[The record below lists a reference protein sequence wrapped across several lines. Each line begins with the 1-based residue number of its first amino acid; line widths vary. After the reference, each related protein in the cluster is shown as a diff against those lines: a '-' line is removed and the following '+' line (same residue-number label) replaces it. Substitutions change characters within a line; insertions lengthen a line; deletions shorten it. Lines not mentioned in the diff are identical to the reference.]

1 MRQCNAGIG
10 ILKIGTIV
18 GARPQFIKAAT
29 ISRRVAVTE
38 GVSEFIIHTGQHFD
52 ENMSDVFF
60 AEMDIPKPL
69 FNLGIASLGHGA
81 MTGRMLE
88 GIEEIL
94 VTEQPDVVLVYGDT
108 NSTLA
113 GALAAA
119 KLNIPV
125 AHVESG
131 LRSFNRRMPEEI
143 NRKLTDQISD
153 LLFCPTQI
161 AKQNLLQEGHG
172 GDYTE
177 SQIVVT
183 GDVMFDAFKYYRKEC
198 KAPIFA
204 SKVQGAGFCL
214 ATIHRQE
221 NVRDSRK
228 LGQIVEALNQVHR
241 EVQVICPLH
250 PSTKKVFR
258 EEGIVPEF
266 TIYDPVSYLEMLWLL
281 TRCEL
286 VLTDSG
292 GLQKEAY
299 FAEKSC
305 ITLRDETEWLELVE
319 TGANKL
325 VGSVA
330 EKIVPEALNAMSEKA
345 PFVSGLYGK
354 GDAADVVLQNL
365 LSSYS

>member
-1 MRQCNAGIG
+1 M
-10 ILKIGTIV
+10 KIGTIV

-29 ISRRVAVTE
+29 ISRRVALAE
-38 GVSEFIIHTGQHFD
+38 SVSEFIIHTGQHFD

-60 AEMDIPKPL
+60 TEMEIPEPL

-88 GIEEIL
+88 GIENIL
-94 VTEQPDVVLVYGDT
+94 VSEQPDVVLVYGDT

-119 KLNIPV
+119 KLEIPV

-143 NRKLTDQISD
+143 NRKLTDQISE
-153 LLFCPTQI
+153 LLFCPTQT
-161 AKQNLLQEGHG
+161 AQQNLLQEGHG
-172 GDYTE
+172 GEYAE

-183 GDVMFDAFKYYRKEC
+183 GDVMFDAFKHYSEGC
-198 KAPIFA
+198 KAPVFA
-204 SKVQGAGFCL
+204 SEVLGADFCL

-221 NVRDSRK
+221 NVRNSKK
-228 LGQIVEALNQVHR
+228 LAQIVEALNQIHR

-250 PSTKKVFR
+250 PSTKKVLS
-258 EEGIVPEF
+258 EEGIIPEF
-266 TIYDPVSYLEMLWLL
+266 TLTEPVSYLEMLWLL

-299 FAEKSC
+299 FAEKPC
-305 ITLRDETEWLELVE
+305 VTLRDETEWVELVE
-319 TGANKL
+319 IGANKL
-325 VGSVA
+325 VGSGT
-330 EKIVPEALNAMSEKA
+330 ERIVIEALNSMNDKA
-345 PFVSGLYGK
+345 PLVSGLYGA
-354 GDAADVVLQNL
+354 GNAADLVLQQL